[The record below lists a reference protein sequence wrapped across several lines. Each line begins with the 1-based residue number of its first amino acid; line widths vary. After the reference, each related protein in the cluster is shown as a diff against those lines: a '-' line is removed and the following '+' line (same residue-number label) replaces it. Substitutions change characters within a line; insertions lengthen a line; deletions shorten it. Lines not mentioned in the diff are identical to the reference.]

1 MALTITM
8 LSLERQTKI
17 PEVMSTNSLFL
28 KLALLTGVGE
38 GMIHTCAPLASGPQ
52 MSCTWVFVGGV
63 LVFCF
68 VLAQGLLLAW
78 AS

>member
-1 MALTITM
+1 M
-8 LSLERQTKI
+8 
-17 PEVMSTNSLFL
+17 
-28 KLALLTGVGE
+28 
-38 GMIHTCAPLASGPQ
+38 HTCAPLASGPQ

-78 AS
+78 ASESAGPGDPPGVFS